1 MSINIL
7 PYLKWPAKLRPML
20 YFYLFVSVFTP
31 NTLTESASKGD
42 NPRIRP
48 CCPSETM
55 LGHINT
61 ENFGDSIST
70 CGSIFHRPNVTFNPK
85 AKFTIDALKL

>member
-1 MSINIL
+1 MPNI
-7 PYLKWPAKLRPML
+7 
-20 YFYLFVSVFTP
+20 
-31 NTLTESASKGD
+31 LTESASKGD

-55 LGHINT
+55 LGYTET

-70 CGSIFHRPNVTFNPK
+70 CGSMIFDRPNVIFYPK
-85 AKFTIDALKL
+85 AKFTIDALEL